1 MSLET
6 LARIGEF
13 VGGTFVVVSLI
24 YLAHQVRQNTRSLRA
39 ENYARVLER
48 MSTLQS
54 RLSADADLN
63 HLVTVGAERPEAL
76 TPSQRIRFSWA
87 LYELLGAGEFMFHQ
101 AQAGALPPQVWDRWQ
116 KGVAW
121 WLSHPGIRAWWDAKP
136 VPMSADFEAFANHL
150 VRNQSVDGAAVRR
163 WRGFVA
169 GEGLFADPAA
179 APGGSPA
186 VGERDAT

>member
-1 MSLET
+1 MDLET

-13 VGGTFVVVSLI
+13 VGGTFVVVTLV
-24 YLAHQVRQNTRSLRA
+24 YLAYQVRQNTRSLQA
-39 ENYARVLER
+39 ENYARVLDR

-63 HLVTVGAERPEAL
+63 RLVMVGAQRPGEL
-76 TPSQRIRFSWA
+76 TPAERVRFSWA

-101 AQAGALPPQVWDRWQ
+101 ARAGALPPPVWERWRL
-116 KGVAW
+116 GIAW

-136 VPMSADFEAFANHL
+136 APMSTDFEAFADDL
-150 VRNQSVDGAAVRR
+150 VRRHPVDAAAVRR

-169 GEGLFADPAA
+169 GEGLLDLAA
-179 APGGSPA
+179 AEPKAAATSRLEPA
-186 VGERDAT
+186 